1 MRKFARILALLYA
14 ALVGLAV
21 SWAWYTDVR
30 LLHAVREHMLPDMVL
45 LMVSLPLSNTLTPLY
60 EHLPAFF
67 LAPFVQLTWLSVCG
81 AFQAGV
87 LYLISALLPKA
98 RGAV

>member
-21 SWAWYTDVR
+21 LWAWYTDVR
-30 LLHAVREHMLPDMVL
+30 QVHTVREHMLPDML
-45 LMVSLPLSNTLTPLY
+45 LSMVSLPLSNTLTPLY
-60 EHLPAFF
+60 EHSPTFF
-67 LAPFVQLTWLSVCG
+67 SAPLVQLTWLSVCG

-87 LYLISALLPKA
+87 LYLISALVPKT
-98 RGAV
+98 RVAV